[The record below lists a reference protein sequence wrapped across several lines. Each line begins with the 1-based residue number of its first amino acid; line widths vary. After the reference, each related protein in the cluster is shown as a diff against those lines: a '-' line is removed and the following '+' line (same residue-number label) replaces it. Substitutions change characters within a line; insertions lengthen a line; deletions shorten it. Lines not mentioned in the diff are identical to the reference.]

1 MAFDRQFLDE
11 LIARNDI
18 VDVVSNYVS
27 LQPRGGS
34 LWGCCPFHSE
44 KTPSFHVLPDKQLCY
59 CFGCKKGGGVINFIM
74 EEENLS
80 FPDAVRFLARRA
92 NMPVP
97 EEEHSDESR
106 LRSRILSLNRDA
118 ARFYYDQLY
127 SPKGA
132 PVLEYMKN
140 RKITR
145 RNATNFGL
153 GASADEW
160 DGLLTAMRKKGY
172 GDGELLAS
180 GLAIR
185 GKNGGLYDKFR
196 KRLIF
201 PIIDVR
207 GDVLGFGG
215 RIISKDDPGAKYMNT
230 PETIV
235 YSKRRVLYGLN
246 LAKKSKRSNIILVE
260 GNIDVVM
267 LHQAGFDNACASM
280 GTALTTE
287 QLQLLSRYTKEIV
300 LCYDND
306 DAGKV
311 ATQKALTLLNNTD
324 FQVKVLE
331 LPKRLVD
338 GEYIKQDADDFIK
351 FQGKDAFEHLLSG
364 SESGMD
370 FRMAQLKSKFDLKSD
385 EGRIGFAEAAA
396 GLLSTVPNAVERE
409 IYTVRASEAA
419 GITPDAMKLEVERAR
434 KRARYKERREQ
445 ERRDLNPAASA
456 QPRERSIR
464 YTDLRSA
471 LAEEGVL
478 RLLTLDDS
486 LFGENPP
493 IREEDFSS
501 PLLGRFFTALRAQLR
516 ESGQVNIP
524 ALAEFFTSEE
534 ISHLIGILQK
544 PESLKNG
551 AQALS
556 DYCTIILDEAHKRAA
571 VNEDPLMAAMEKN
584 KYMGNGGTPTWKKIS
599 CPAES
604 WRNRPTRCSPRRI
617 LRRSSCRRK
626 RKRPQRPRKRTRIP
640 RRRKSPRRS
649 IPRWMKSWSPPCP
662 RRRCCRAAKS
672 SWRFL
677 PRAKPRAS
685 STPAT

>member
-1 MAFDRQFLDE
+1 MAFPQSFLDE
-11 LIARNDI
+11 LAARNDI
-18 VDVVSNYVS
+18 LDVVGSYVS
-27 LQPRGGS
+27 LQPKGGS
-34 LWGCCPFHSE
+34 YWGCCPFHNE
-44 KTPSFHVLPDKQLCY
+44 KTPSFHVLPDRQY
-59 CFGCKKGGGVINFIM
+59 YHCFGCKKGGGVISFIM

-80 FPDAVRFLARRA
+80 FPDAVRFLAKRA
-92 NMPVP
+92 NLPVP
-97 EEEHSDESR
+97 EEEQGEGSR
-106 LRSRILSLNRDA
+106 LRARLLELNRDA
-118 ARFYYDQLY
+118 ARFYYELLHD
-127 SPKGA
+127 KRGEA
-132 PVLEYMKN
+132 CAEYLN
-140 RKITR
+140 QRRITR
-145 RNATNFGL
+145 RTAVNFGL

-160 DGLLTAMRKKGY
+160 DGLLTAMARKGY
-172 GDGELLAS
+172 SKAELLAA
-180 GLAIR
+180 GLVVQ
-185 GKNGGLYDKFR
+185 GKGGSVYDKFR

-280 GTALTTE
+280 GTALTSE
-287 QLQLLSRYTKEIV
+287 QLQLLSRYTKELV

-306 DAGKV
+306 DAGKI

-338 GEYIKQDADDFIK
+338 GQYVKQDADDFIK

-385 EGRIGFAEAAA
+385 EGRIGYGEAAA
-396 GLLSTVPNAVERE
+396 NLLAAVPNAVERE
-409 IYTVRASEAA
+409 IYTVRAAEAA
-419 GITPDAMKLEVERAR
+419 GITPEAMKLEVERAR
-434 KRARYKERREQ
+434 KRAHYKEKREQ

-486 LFGENPP
+486 LFGEDPP
-493 IREEDFSS
+493 IREADFSS
-501 PLLGRFFTALRAQLR
+501 PLLGRFFTALRTQLR
-516 ESGQVNIP
+516 ETGQVSLP
-524 ALAEFFTSEE
+524 ALAEFFTQEE
-534 ISHLIGILQK
+534 INHLIGILQK

-551 AQALS
+551 AQALH
-556 DYCTIILDEAHKRAA
+556 DYSTIILEQAHKRASA
-571 VNEDPLMAAMEKN
+571 GEDPLAAAMEKN
-584 KYMGNGGTPTWKKIS
+584 KHKGNGGKQPWKKNS
-599 CPAES
+599 
-604 WRNRPTRCSPRRI
+604 
-617 LRRSSCRRK
+617 
-626 RKRPQRPRKRTRIP
+626 
-640 RRRKSPRRS
+640 
-649 IPRWMKSWSPPCP
+649 
-662 RRRCCRAAKS
+662 
-672 SWRFL
+672 
-677 PRAKPRAS
+677 
-685 STPAT
+685 

>member
-44 KTPSFHVLPDKQLCY
+44 KTPSFHVLPDKQICY

-74 EEENLS
+74 EEEHLT
-80 FPDAVRFLARRA
+80 FPDAVRFLAKRV
-92 NMPVP
+92 NMTVP
-97 EEEHSDESR
+97 EEEHSEESR

-118 ARFYYDQLY
+118 ARFYYDLLH
-127 SPKGA
+127 SPKGEI
-132 PVLEYMKN
+132 VLEYMRN
-140 RKITR
+140 RRITP

-153 GASADEW
+153 GAAADEW
-160 DGLLTAMRKKGY
+160 TLLTDAMRKKGY

-180 GLAIR
+180 GLSIR

-280 GTALTTE
+280 GTALTSE
-287 QLQLLSRYTKEIV
+287 QLQLLSRYTKELV

-306 DAGKV
+306 DAGKI

-338 GEYIKQDADDFIK
+338 GQYIKQDADDFIK
-351 FQGKDAFEHLLSG
+351 FQGRDAFEHLLSG

-385 EGRIGFAEAAA
+385 EGRIGYGEAAA
-396 GLLSTVPNAVERE
+396 ALLAAVPNAVERE
-409 IYTVRASEAA
+409 IYTMRAAEAA
-419 GITPDAMKLEVERAR
+419 GITAEAMKLEVERAR
-434 KRARYKERREQ
+434 KRAHYKERREQ
-445 ERRDLNPAASA
+445 ERRDLNPATAA

-486 LFGENPP
+486 LFGDDPP

-501 PLLGRFFTALRAQLR
+501 PLLGRLFTALREQLSR
-516 ESGQVNIP
+516 TGQTNIP
-524 ALAEFFTSEE
+524 ALAEFFTQEE
-534 ISHLIGILQK
+534 INHLIGILQK
-544 PESLKNG
+544 PESVKNG
-551 AQALS
+551 AQALR
-556 DYCTIILDEAHKRAA
+556 DYSAIILEQARKRAA
-571 VNEDPLMAAMEKN
+571 ADEDPLAAAMEKN
-584 KYMGNGGTPTWKKIS
+584 KYKGNGGKQPWKKNS
-599 CPAES
+599 
-604 WRNRPTRCSPRRI
+604 
-617 LRRSSCRRK
+617 
-626 RKRPQRPRKRTRIP
+626 
-640 RRRKSPRRS
+640 
-649 IPRWMKSWSPPCP
+649 
-662 RRRCCRAAKS
+662 
-672 SWRFL
+672 
-677 PRAKPRAS
+677 
-685 STPAT
+685 

>member
-97 EEEHSDESR
+97 EEEHSDESQ

-180 GLAIR
+180 GLSIR

-434 KRARYKERREQ
+434 KRARYKEKREQ

-551 AQALS
+551 AQALK

-584 KYMGNGGTPTWKKIS
+584 KYKGNGGKQTWKKNS
-599 CPAES
+599 
-604 WRNRPTRCSPRRI
+604 
-617 LRRSSCRRK
+617 
-626 RKRPQRPRKRTRIP
+626 
-640 RRRKSPRRS
+640 
-649 IPRWMKSWSPPCP
+649 
-662 RRRCCRAAKS
+662 
-672 SWRFL
+672 
-677 PRAKPRAS
+677 
-685 STPAT
+685 

>member
-338 GEYIKQDADDFIK
+338 GE

-434 KRARYKERREQ
+434 KRARYKEKREQ

-551 AQALS
+551 TQALS

-584 KYMGNGGTPTWKKIS
+584 KYKGNGGKQTWKKNS
-599 CPAES
+599 
-604 WRNRPTRCSPRRI
+604 
-617 LRRSSCRRK
+617 
-626 RKRPQRPRKRTRIP
+626 
-640 RRRKSPRRS
+640 
-649 IPRWMKSWSPPCP
+649 
-662 RRRCCRAAKS
+662 
-672 SWRFL
+672 
-677 PRAKPRAS
+677 
-685 STPAT
+685 

>member
-106 LRSRILSLNRDA
+106 LRSRILALNRDA

-434 KRARYKERREQ
+434 KRARYKEKREQ

-551 AQALS
+551 AQALK
-556 DYCTIILDEAHKRAA
+556 DYCNIILDEAHKRAA

-584 KYMGNGGTPTWKKIS
+584 KYKGNGGKQTWKKNS
-599 CPAES
+599 
-604 WRNRPTRCSPRRI
+604 
-617 LRRSSCRRK
+617 
-626 RKRPQRPRKRTRIP
+626 
-640 RRRKSPRRS
+640 
-649 IPRWMKSWSPPCP
+649 
-662 RRRCCRAAKS
+662 
-672 SWRFL
+672 
-677 PRAKPRAS
+677 
-685 STPAT
+685 

>member
-419 GITPDAMKLEVERAR
+419 GITPDAMKLEVER
-434 KRARYKERREQ
+434 EQ

-551 AQALS
+551 TQALS
-556 DYCTIILDEAHKRAA
+556 DYCNIILDEAHKRAA

-584 KYMGNGGTPTWKKIS
+584 KYKGNGGKQTWKKNS
-599 CPAES
+599 
-604 WRNRPTRCSPRRI
+604 
-617 LRRSSCRRK
+617 
-626 RKRPQRPRKRTRIP
+626 
-640 RRRKSPRRS
+640 
-649 IPRWMKSWSPPCP
+649 
-662 RRRCCRAAKS
+662 
-672 SWRFL
+672 
-677 PRAKPRAS
+677 
-685 STPAT
+685 

>member
-1 MAFDRQFLDE
+1 MPFDQRFLDE

-27 LQPRGGS
+27 LQKKGANYFG
-34 LWGCCPFHSE
+34 LCPFHNE
-44 KTPSFHVLPDKQLCY
+44 KTGSFSVSPDKQICY

-74 EEENLS
+74 EEEHLS
-80 FPDAVRFLARRA
+80 FPDAVRFLAKRV

-97 EEEHSDESR
+97 EESHSEESR
-106 LRSRILSLNRDA
+106 LRTRILALNRDA
-118 ARFYYDQLY
+118 ARFYYEQLH
-127 SPKGA
+127 SPRGE
-132 PVLEYMKN
+132 PVMDYM
-140 RKITR
+140 RSRRITQ

-153 GASADEW
+153 GAAADEW
-160 DGLLTAMRKKGY
+160 TLLTDAMRRKGY

-196 KRLIF
+196 RRLIF

-246 LAKKSKRSNIILVE
+246 LAKKSKRGSIILVE

-280 GTALTTE
+280 GTALTSE

-306 DAGKV
+306 DAGKT
-311 ATQKALTLLNNTD
+311 ATQKALTLLNSTD

-338 GEYIKQDADDFIK
+338 GQYVKQDADDFIK
-351 FQGKDAFEHLLSG
+351 YQGKDAFEHLLSG
-364 SESGMD
+364 RESGMD
-370 FRMAQLKSKFDLKSD
+370 FRMAQVAAKFDLKSD
-385 EGRIGFAEAAA
+385 EGRIGYAEAAA
-396 GLLSTVPNAVERE
+396 ALLASVPNAVERE
-409 IYTVRASEAA
+409 IYSVRAAEAA

-445 ERRDLNPAASA
+445 ERRDLNPAANA
-456 QPRERSIR
+456 QPRERAIR

-486 LFGENPP
+486 LFAGAPP
-493 IREEDFSS
+493 LRGEDFSS
-501 PLLGRFFTALRAQLR
+501 PLLGRFFTALSSQIAY
-516 ESGQVNIP
+516 SGRVNIG
-524 ALAEFFTSEE
+524 ALAGDFTAEE
-534 ISHLIGILQK
+534 INHLSGVLQK

-551 AQALS
+551 AQALR
-556 DYCTIILDEAHKRAA
+556 DYCNIILDEAHKRVA
-571 VNEDPLMAAMEKN
+571 VNEDPLTAAMEKN
-584 KYMGNGGTPTWKKIS
+584 KYKGNGGKQ
-599 CPAES
+599 
-604 WRNRPTRCSPRRI
+604 NG
-617 LRRSSCRRK
+617 
-626 RKRPQRPRKRTRIP
+626 
-640 RRRKSPRRS
+640 
-649 IPRWMKSWSPPCP
+649 
-662 RRRCCRAAKS
+662 
-672 SWRFL
+672 
-677 PRAKPRAS
+677 
-685 STPAT
+685 